1 MPFTLNGI
9 STAGDGAI
17 TPTETDLD
25 AALTGLGPDSTAADL
40 LKFQGLLSINSVI
53 TSTFSGCMKERSDTL
68 KGVVQ
73 KF

>member
-1 MPFTLNGI
+1 MAFTLNGI
-9 STAGDGAI
+9 SDTGTLVID
-17 TPTETDLD
+17 PTETNLD
-25 AALTGLGPDSTAADL
+25 TAMAGLGPDSTAADL
-40 LKFQGLLSINSVI
+40 LHFQGLLSINSVI

>member
-1 MPFTLNGI
+1 MAFTLNGI
-9 STAGDGAI
+9 STTGDGVI

-25 AALTGLGPDSTAADL
+25 AAMAGLGPDSTAADL
-40 LKFQGLLSINSVI
+40 LKFQGLLAINSTI
-53 TSTFSGCMKERSDTL
+53 TASFSGCMKERSDTL